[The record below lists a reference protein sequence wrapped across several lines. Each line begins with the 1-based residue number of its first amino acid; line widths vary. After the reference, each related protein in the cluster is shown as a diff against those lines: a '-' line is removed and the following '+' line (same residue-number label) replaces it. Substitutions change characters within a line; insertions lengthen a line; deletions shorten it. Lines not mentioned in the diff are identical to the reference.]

1 MNEIEEARSE
11 GRTAVWR
18 DTSNRCELIRPTR
31 QSQALEKR
39 SSGTA
44 TQQDKMQAD
53 SRMEEVE
60 EDEDD
65 DLYGSSEKK
74 VPKVVGMEIER
85 ERAGVKEEVE
95 KLQEGERSVRKEDVG
110 NEGGDMLVR
119 IDGEGALTVRNLFL
133 TGLSF
138 RRSSTSCPRRSI
150 CCRQCSKSSER
161 NPLIS
166 FSPFFPILLILHL
179 LPFPPRSIPT
189 TSPLTVFSYL
199 TSVLL
204 AQHKTK
210 SFTSSFGP
218 QAEQWFSTKLSPPLS
233 LPSPPPLPPTNSP
246 HALPFASSSPSF
258 TTSLSR
264 PLDEKVQTS
273 LFPLDESSSPSPTSV
288 TLTLA
293 PS

>member
-1 MNEIEEARSE
+1 
-11 GRTAVWR
+11 
-18 DTSNRCELIRPTR
+18 
-31 QSQALEKR
+31 
-39 SSGTA
+39 
-44 TQQDKMQAD
+44 
-53 SRMEEVE
+53 
-60 EDEDD
+60 
-65 DLYGSSEKK
+65 
-74 VPKVVGMEIER
+74 
-85 ERAGVKEEVE
+85 
-95 KLQEGERSVRKEDVG
+95 
-110 NEGGDMLVR
+110 MLVR

-189 TSPLTVFSYL
+189 TSPLTAFSCS

-204 AQHKTK
+204 AQYKTK
-210 SFTSSFGP
+210 SFTSSSGL

-233 LPSPPPLPPTNSP
+233 LRYPPPLPPTNSL
-246 HALPFASSSPSF
+246 HASPFASSSPSF

-264 PLDEKVQTS
+264 PLDEKAQTS
-273 LFPLDESSSPSPTSV
+273 LLPLDENLSPSPISV

-293 PS
+293 LS